1 MFFFSI
7 VYDPRVTPSVL
18 ARKNAHT
25 HTRSH
30 MPKHVHAHILY
41 TFPHSKRHLVR
52 DIFIHQ
58 KKRLGYSCPSTK
70 YKNNNKA
77 A

>member
-30 MPKHVHAHILY
+30 MPKHTYMHTYFILFH
-41 TFPHSKRHLVR
+41 TVNV
-52 DIFIHQ
+52 
-58 KKRLGYSCPSTK
+58 TW
-70 YKNNNKA
+70 
-77 A
+77 